1 MHKRGH
7 RASSFG
13 VHLGVQD
20 AEYFYHPSQK
30 AKHEQVDCN
39 ERAGENP
46 SCDAVLLCLPN
57 VQVQKPRQ
65 NGCPNWLL
73 FRKLLRPNNR
83 VPPKDFLQV
92 VQWRAESNKGG
103 LQDTGY
109 RGETLSGR
117 REERTTKKNEEI
129 VLKTLEEEGIIPL
142 NYLNAETL
150 RKWNVFR
157 GKGVIHSL
165 IVGQTDKLSPADT
178 FLPISKVFDIED
190 PKVKEMLSK
199 ALELEK
205 YLQSVRLEF
214 ARHYGFKISKEDS
227 ESLYFYT
234 ILACFNPLN
243 GILSSFRE
251 FEKLFWDRGNEN
263 GDLRK
268 FKNNMNKFHNRI
280 YKELSETEA
289 FKQFKATPTLE
300 LFAKLDDN
308 VKGKQLLQVMEPL
321 VNRIIK
327 KNITRYGDKIEPPTQ
342 QVPASQEQAEAFS
355 ESLEHEI
362 IYDFASVDYGLSSFL
377 LEQKELYLTSNIG
390 KYFVCIDLK
399 SANFNSLRLLDP
411 NLVLGASSW
420 GELSKRFDFSSFETI
435 DWYLRLIFFFFIS
448 PKQKKVYHISA
459 GSKVQIDLYSNTW
472 KAGPC

>member
-1 MHKRGH
+1 MSAE
-7 RASSFG
+7 RASTKAQTEWLPELVVISKITSTQQSSPTQRFPSSCSVESG
-13 VHLGVQD
+13 KQQRWVTRHGVQRRNIVW
-20 AEYFYHPSQK
+20 P
-30 AKHEQVDCN
+30 
-39 ERAGENP
+39 
-46 SCDAVLLCLPN
+46 
-57 VQVQKPRQ
+57 
-65 NGCPNWLL
+65 
-73 FRKLLRPNNR
+73 
-83 VPPKDFLQV
+83 
-92 VQWRAESNKGG
+92 
-103 LQDTGY
+103 
-109 RGETLSGR
+109 

-435 DWYLRLIFFFFIS
+435 DWYLRLIFFFFYLSQTKKGLPHQCWFKS
-448 PKQKKVYHISA
+448 P
-459 GSKVQIDLYSNTW
+459 N
-472 KAGPC
+472 